1 MTVREIPSIA
11 AADERAQIRW
21 ILEECKTVAVVGL
34 SSNPYKDSYIVAHHL
49 HRHGYDLVPINPNAD
64 TILGRPVFPSLSA
77 LPAADAMRV
86 QLVLIFRPSDE
97 VPQIVDAALAHLPN
111 LPPGDLDAKGYCERT
126 RRNPSPGCG
135 ADRGFGSVHPHPTP
149 IHKIWPRR
157 VRAPAF
163 SCGDT

>member
-21 ILEECKTVAVVGL
+21 ILEECKTVAMVGL
-34 SSNPYKDSYIVAHHL
+34 SSSPFKDSYIVAHHL

-64 TILGRPVFPSLSA
+64 TILGRSVFPSLSA

-97 VPQIVDAALAHLPN
+97 VPQIVDAALAHLPTLQAIWMQKGIVN
-111 LPPGDLDAKGYCERT
+111 EPAATRARDAGLIVVSDRCIRT
-126 RRNPSPGCG
+126 QHLFTK
-135 ADRGFGSVHPHPTP
+135 FG
-149 IHKIWPRR
+149 RE
-157 VRAPAF
+157 
-163 SCGDT
+163 G

>member
-1 MTVREIPSIA
+1 VTVRDTLSVV

-21 ILEECKTVAVVGL
+21 ILEECKTIAVVGL

-49 HRHGYDLVPINPNAD
+49 HRQGYDLVPINPNAD

-77 LPAADAMRV
+77 LPAADAVRV

-111 LPPGDLDAKGYCERT
+111 LQAIWMQKGIVNEPAAARSRDAGLIVVSDRCIRT
-126 RRNPSPGCG
+126 QHLFTK
-135 ADRGFGSVHPHPTP
+135 FGQQ
-149 IHKIWPRR
+149 R
-157 VRAPAF
+157 
-163 SCGDT
+163 